1 MYENVNGADVT
12 VKGVNTGED
21 AESYYVIYTGYKGN
35 RLVTMDYAIW
45 NLDSDF
51 TDYIKIFRLAIEL
64 KDCDKINSYVWKSFE
79 KITPVTNSVTK
90 DNL

>member
-1 MYENVNGADVT
+1 
-12 VKGVNTGED
+12 
-21 AESYYVIYTGYKGN
+21 
-35 RLVTMDYAIW
+35 MDYAIW

-51 TDYIKIFRLAIEL
+51 TDYIKIFSFTDAEL